1 MSLVDTQMPPMIPAP
16 PSDHDA
22 ERCLLGGCLH
32 DSVLIDE
39 LLLPLPDDAITDAV
53 IRACMLGL
61 QQLRLRGLEPDALAL
76 WQHLQQQGTAV
87 SLAVLT
93 DALECTPRNAGLTRY
108 YAERV
113 RESWGR
119 RRFAVLSQQLAT
131 AAYRG
136 VPVGDLLHTTQQ
148 TMQAVQETTQDQGHV
163 VALGTSAEQVW
174 QSLQRGTVPG
184 IATGFRDLDA
194 LLGGWHA
201 GDLSIL
207 AGRPGMGKTAVA
219 LACAC
224 IAQRGIP
231 VFLASLEMGHLQL
244 TQRLLA
250 QQAQVNGQALR
261 LHTVPA
267 ADLSRV
273 AAAVATL
280 TTWPLALYDCPGVSI
295 GRLRAVVQTWRAR
308 ISGPALIIVDYLQLM
323 RPDGSRRD
331 GNRVLEIGE
340 ISSGLK
346 HLAREMAVPVLAL
359 SQLSRAVESRTSKI
373 PMLSDLRES
382 GNLEQDADNVM
393 FVYREA
399 AYDPTCAQPNM
410 LELHLAK
417 QRNGPLGVVPLWY
430 DDQTQTIRDL
440 TYRQSKEE

>member
-1 MSLVDTQMPPMIPAP
+1 M
-16 PSDHDA
+16 
-22 ERCLLGGCLH
+22 
-32 DSVLIDE
+32 
-39 LLLPLPDDAITDAV
+39 
-53 IRACMLGL
+53 
-61 QQLRLRGLEPDALAL
+61 
-76 WQHLQQQGTAV
+76 
-87 SLAVLT
+87 
-93 DALECTPRNAGLTRY
+93 
-108 YAERV
+108 
-113 RESWGR
+113 
-119 RRFAVLSQQLAT
+119 
-131 AAYRG
+131 
-136 VPVGDLLHTTQQ
+136 
-148 TMQAVQETTQDQGHV
+148 
-163 VALGTSAEQVW
+163 
-174 QSLQRGTVPG
+174 
-184 IATGFRDLDA
+184 
-194 LLGGWHA
+194 
-201 GDLSIL
+201 
-207 AGRPGMGKTAVA
+207 
-219 LACAC
+219 
-224 IAQRGIP
+224 
-231 VFLASLEMGHLQL
+231 
-244 TQRLLA
+244 
-250 QQAQVNGQALR
+250 
-261 LHTVPA
+261 PA

-346 HLAREMAVPVLAL
+346 HGSAPAIYAQGGDAANSFEIDAEGLCAHQDFA
-359 SQLSRAVESRTSKI
+359 
-373 PMLSDLRES
+373 